1 MDKSKIAY
9 LILKN
14 LYNGNALSNQELGL
28 TKSEYAQILSEMQ
41 NENLIS
47 GIKITNQLKEGGK
60 ENNQSGKITVSGINY
75 LMENTIPDREYKLMV
90 SVDEILN
97 GVEISTII
105 DVNGRICRNKKV
117 FNKSLKDLDV
127 EVESFLLAAEGLKN
141 EKQEASNSCSN

>member
-14 LYNGNALSNQELGL
+14 LYNGNVLSNQELGL
-28 TKSEYAQILSEMQ
+28 NNSEYAQILCEMQ

-47 GIKITNQLKEGGK
+47 GIMITNQHKEGGIVSIQ
-60 ENNQSGKITVSGINY
+60 NGKITVSGINY
-75 LMENTIPDREYKLMV
+75 LMENTIPNREYKLKV
-90 SVDEILN
+90 SVDETLN
-97 GVEISTII
+97 GVEISTMI

-127 EVESFLLAAEGLKN
+127 EVESFLLAVEGLKN
-141 EKQEASNSCSN
+141 EKQEALNSCTD

>member
-14 LYNGNALSNQELGL
+14 LYNGNVLSNQELGL
-28 TKSEYAQILSEMQ
+28 NNSEYAKILCEMQ

-47 GIKITNQLKEGGK
+47 GIRITNQHMEGGIV
-60 ENNQSGKITVSGINY
+60 NIQNGKITVSGINY
-75 LMENTIPDREYKLMV
+75 LMENTIPNREYKLKV
-90 SVDEILN
+90 SVDETLN
-97 GVEISTII
+97 GVEISTMI

-127 EVESFLLAAEGLKN
+127 EVESFLLAVEGLKN
-141 EKQEASNSCSN
+141 EKQEALNSCTD